1 MYLLQVINQETA
13 EKGFILFDKLNGKF
27 AVRLATDLATVFILI
42 RFIYYRLYH
51 RSDLFLTFFGFNLVI
66 FLITFLLN
74 KVEMTMG
81 AAFGLFAVFSTLRY
95 RTENI
100 SAKDMTYLFVSI
112 AVGLIMAVSRGGWD
126 ELILMGLIVIITVQ
140 LLDGTWL
147 MKRELAQVV
156 YYENVQL
163 IQPEKRQ
170 ELIDDL
176 KNRTGLD
183 INRINIEK
191 IDFLKDSATLTV
203 YYYEN
208 KKS

>member
-1 MYLLQVINQETA
+1 MQLLQIINQETA
-13 EKGFILFDKLNGKF
+13 EKGFVLFDKLNIKF
-27 AVRLATDLATVFILI
+27 AVRLAADLLTVFILI
-42 RFIYYRLYH
+42 RFIYYRLYK

-126 ELILMGLIVIITVQ
+126 ELILLGLIVIVTVQ

-147 MKRELAQVV
+147 MRRELSQIV
-156 YYENVQL
+156 YYENIHLVQAG
-163 IQPEKRQ
+163 KRN
-170 ELIDDL
+170 ELIEDL
-176 KNRTGLD
+176 KNKTGLEIKRVD
-183 INRINIEK
+183 INRL
-191 IDFLKDSATLTV
+191 DFLKDSAILTV

>member
-42 RFIYYRLYH
+42 RFIYYRLYK

-147 MKRELAQVV
+147 MKRELSQVV
-156 YYENVQL
+156 YYENIQL

>member
-27 AVRLATDLATVFILI
+27 AIRLATDLATVFILI
-42 RFIYYRLYH
+42 RFIYYRLYK

-147 MKRELAQVV
+147 MKRELSQVV
-156 YYENVQL
+156 YYENIQL
-163 IQPEKRQ
+163 IQPEKRH
-170 ELIDDL
+170 ELIDEL

>member
-42 RFIYYRLYH
+42 RFIYYRLYK

-147 MKRELAQVV
+147 MKRELSQVV

>member
-1 MYLLQVINQETA
+1 MQLLQIINQETA
-13 EKGFILFDKLNGKF
+13 EKGFVLFDKLNIKF
-27 AVRLATDLATVFILI
+27 AVRLAADLLTVFILI
-42 RFIYYRLYH
+42 RFIYYRLYK

-126 ELILMGLIVIITVQ
+126 ELILLGLIVIVTVQ

-147 MKRELAQVV
+147 MRRELSQIV
-156 YYENVQL
+156 YYENIHLVQAG
-163 IQPEKRQ
+163 KRN
-170 ELIDDL
+170 ELIEDL
-176 KNRTGLD
+176 KNKTGLEIKRVD
-183 INRINIEK
+183 INRL
-191 IDFLKDSATLTV
+191 DFLKDSAILTV

-208 KKS
+208 KKP

>member
-147 MKRELAQVV
+147 MKRELSQVV
-156 YYENVQL
+156 YYENIQL

-170 ELIDDL
+170 ELIDEL

>member
-1 MYLLQVINQETA
+1 MYFLQIINQDTA
-13 EKGFILFDKLNGKF
+13 EKGFILFDKLNLKF
-27 AVRLATDLATVFILI
+27 AIRLAADIATIFILI
-42 RFIYYRLYH
+42 RFIYYKLYR

-126 ELILMGLIVIITVQ
+126 ELILLGAIVILTVQ

-147 MKRELAQVV
+147 MPRELSQII
-156 YYENVQL
+156 YYENILL
-163 IQPEKRQ
+163 IQPEKRE
-170 ELIDDL
+170 ELISDL

-191 IDFLKDSATLTV
+191 IDFLKDSAVLTV
-203 YYYEN
+203 YYNEN
-208 KKS
+208 KKA

>member
-27 AVRLATDLATVFILI
+27 AIRLATDLATVFILI
-42 RFIYYRLYH
+42 RFIYYRLYK

-147 MKRELAQVV
+147 MKRELSQVV
-156 YYENVQL
+156 YYENIQL

-170 ELIDDL
+170 ELIDEL

>member
-1 MYLLQVINQETA
+1 
-13 EKGFILFDKLNGKF
+13 
-27 AVRLATDLATVFILI
+27 
-42 RFIYYRLYH
+42 
-51 RSDLFLTFFGFNLVI
+51 
-66 FLITFLLN
+66 
-74 KVEMTMG
+74 MG

-140 LLDGTWL
+140 FLDGTWL
-147 MKRELAQVV
+147 MKRELSQVV

>member
-1 MYLLQVINQETA
+1 MYLLQIINQESA
-13 EKGFILFDKLNGKF
+13 EKGFILFDKLNIKF
-27 AVRLATDLATVFILI
+27 AIRLATDLATVFILI

-126 ELILMGLIVIITVQ
+126 ELVLMGMIVIITVQ
-140 LLDGTWL
+140 LLDGRWL
-147 MKRELAQVV
+147 MRRELSQVV

-163 IQPEKRQ
+163 IQPEKRT

-208 KKS
+208 KRS